1 MVVGSVEEM
10 IEANCKKFQRLIDE
24 KIKMLVDFLRVRDF
38 FDDAR
43 NLNFSSNETVMA
55 EQERE
60 YTKLFSSSFKLKLR
74 GLN

>member
-10 IEANCKKFQRLIDE
+10 IEANCKKFQKLIDE

-55 EQERE
+55 E
-60 YTKLFSSSFKLKLR
+60 
-74 GLN
+74 